1 MNHRRWEALLA
12 VLLAVTAVSVA
23 AKYKIKPLEVR
34 PASEYAAHQDFQNV
48 VIGAYPALK
57 EEQLLE
63 LFDTKK
69 IHEKKILPVLVVV
82 ENNNSFPI
90 HLRDQSIYL
99 ILKDGTNV
107 PALPVGIAFLQV
119 VLKKPPSSYSTHPG
133 VMIGRLRQR
142 NEEMWADFEHKNFG
156 EKLIAPHDSDYGV
169 LFFPFPAE
177 EDLPELKLFLP
188 EVENVTT
195 SEELIFFEFAL
206 AP

>member
-1 MNHRRWEALLA
+1 MNHRHWEALLA
-12 VLLAVTAVSVA
+12 VMLAVTADAAA
-23 AKYKIKPLEVR
+23 AKYTIKPLEVR
-34 PASEYAAHQDFQNV
+34 PAAEYAAHQDFQNI

-90 HLRDQSIYL
+90 HLQDRSIFL

-107 PALPVGIAFLQV
+107 PAMPMGEAFLQV
-119 VLKKPPSSYSTHPG
+119 VLKKPPSAYSTHPG
-133 VMIGRLRQR
+133 VMIGQLRR
-142 NEEMWADFEHKNFG
+142 RHEDMWADFEHKNFG

-169 LFFPFPAE
+169 LFFPLPAE
-177 EDLPELKLFLP
+177 EDLPELRLYLP
-188 EVENVTT
+188 EIENVTT
-195 SEELIFFEFAL
+195 SEELIFFEFPL
-206 AP
+206 VP